1 MNVQTN
7 CQCNEQ
13 QSADATAARGCSEAC
28 ACGANCECGEACT
41 CGSPRADAH

>member
-13 QSADATAARGCSEAC
+13 QSADAAAARGCNEAC
-28 ACGANCECGEACT
+28 ACGANCECEACT
-41 CGSPRADAH
+41 CGSRPADTH